1 MVLAKEVDVFKF
13 NAMRPKLYTI
23 NDVFDDDV
31 EYPSIDIDTPF
42 LTTKRPNGPASHPD
56 QVKFKTVVDDFM
68 GNIAKKSL
76 VLRSRCGSGKTIFMQ
91 PLNKGT

>member
-1 MVLAKEVDVFKF
+1 MAKEGGIDKF

-23 NDVFDDDV
+23 NDAFDDGV

-42 LTTKRPNGPASHPD
+42 PTTKKPNGPVSHPH

-76 VLRSRCGSGKTIFMQ
+76 VLSSR
-91 PLNKGT
+91 